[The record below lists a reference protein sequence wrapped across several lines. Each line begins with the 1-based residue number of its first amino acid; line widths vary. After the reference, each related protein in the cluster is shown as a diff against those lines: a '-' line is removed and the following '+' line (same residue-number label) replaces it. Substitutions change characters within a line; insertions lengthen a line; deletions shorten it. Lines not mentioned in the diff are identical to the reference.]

1 MDFFKRTLSTIIKNI
16 VLRICFIIN
25 AKNEY
30 QSYLTN
36 ETFYIF
42 NFNENIKLYNDKW
55 TLISKTV
62 IINII
67 YEASNYVLNYVNK

>member
-42 NFNENIKLYNDKW
+42 NFNENIKLYND
-55 TLISKTV
+55 
-62 IINII
+62 NGH
-67 YEASNYVLNYVNK
+67 